1 MYDLKGIV
9 QHEAA
14 TDVVNK
20 GRKPAVR
27 AGYQE
32 EKIWVTSKRCVA
44 SSCRRGC

>member
-1 MYDLKGIV
+1 MYDLKVFI

-14 TDVVNK
+14 TAIVNK
-20 GRKPAVR
+20 GWKPAER